1 MRGPK
6 FANPL
11 PFLRCWTQDPFAV
24 GLPFA
29 SSWWTARRLARAALD
44 AAVPHA
50 GPVLELGAGTG
61 VVTEALIELGCPPSE
76 IVAIER
82 DGGLCRD
89 LKRRFRGLHVLQAD
103 ALNLARTIERA
114 QIPVVRVV
122 LSGLPMRA
130 VPPRA
135 AANCYADAF
144 ALMPSG
150 GSIIQYTYGF
160 RPPVDPEIVDRHVIG
175 PKLEATFI
183 GREWRNLPPIGIWGY
198 RKAASLRECD
208 EARRSRITA
217 PMRRAAL
224 HSFRT
229 LQSDR
234 D

>member
-1 MRGPK
+1 MPNPK
-6 FANPL
+6 FGNPL
-11 PFLRCWTQDPFAV
+11 PFLRCWTKDPFAV

-29 SSWWTARRLARAALD
+29 SSCRTARRLARAALD
-44 AAVPHA
+44 AALPHA
-50 GPVLELGAGTG
+50 GPILELGAGTG
-61 VVTEALIELGCPPSE
+61 VVTEALIEQGCPPSE

-82 DGGLCRD
+82 DAGLCRD
-89 LKRRFRGLHVLQAD
+89 LKRRFRGLQVLQGD
-103 ALNLARTIERA
+103 ALNLGRIIERA

-150 GSIIQYTYGF
+150 GSIIQDTYGF
-160 RPPVDPEIVDRHVIG
+160 RPPVDPKIVDRRVAG
-175 PKLEATFI
+175 PTLEATFI

-198 RKAASLRECD
+198 RCTETLRERN
-208 EARRSRITA
+208 EARRSRLTS
-217 PMRRAAL
+217 PVQRAAL
-224 HSFRT
+224 QSHRA

>member
-29 SSWWTARRLARAALD
+29 SSGWTARRLARAALD
-44 AAVPHA
+44 AALPQA

-61 VVTEALIELGCPPSE
+61 VVTAALIEQGCPPGE
-76 IVAIER
+76 IVAVER
-82 DGGLCRD
+82 DAGLCRD

-103 ALNLARTIERA
+103 ALNLGSIIERA
-114 QIPVVRVV
+114 RIPVVRVV

-130 VPPRA
+130 IPPRA
-135 AANCYADAF
+135 AANCYGDAF

-150 GSIIQYTYGF
+150 GTIIQYTYGF
-160 RPPVDPEIVDRHVIG
+160 RPPVDPKIVDRHIAG

-183 GREWRNLPPIGIWGY
+183 GREWRNLPPIGIWRY
-198 RKAASLRECD
+198 RRTASLRERN
-208 EARRSRITA
+208 EARRGRLTSPT
-217 PMRRAAL
+217 RRAVL
-224 HSFRT
+224 HSYRAV
-229 LQSDR
+229 QSDR